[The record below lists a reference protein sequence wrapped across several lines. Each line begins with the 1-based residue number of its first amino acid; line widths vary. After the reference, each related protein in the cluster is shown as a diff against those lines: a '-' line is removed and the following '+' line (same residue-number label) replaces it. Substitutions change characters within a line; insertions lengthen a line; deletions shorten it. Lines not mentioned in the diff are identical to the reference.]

1 MPSSVEVELDIFS
14 GKPNPTWV
22 LSNRDAAEFLDRLGL
37 LTRTTSGE
45 ISNPLGYRGFVVDT
59 GRGQLVRVQDGTV
72 QATHGE
78 DQSYFADPHR
88 DLERW
93 LFSTGAT
100 VIDSRLASIVEAEL
114 GRSDGGQL

>member
-22 LSNRDAAEFLDRLGL
+22 LSDRDAAEFLDRLGS
-37 LTRTTSGE
+37 LTRMASGG
-45 ISNPLGYRGFVVDT
+45 IRNPLGYRGFVVDT
-59 GRGQLVRVQDGTV
+59 GRGQLVRVQNGTV
-72 QATHGE
+72 QITHGE

-93 LFSTGAT
+93 LFSTGESM
-100 VIDSRLASIVEAEL
+100 VDGHLASLVEAEI
-114 GRSDGGQL
+114 GR